1 MKLLVDIGNTRLKW
15 IAIDSGLTINRGNLL
30 HQGIDPEC
38 WGDRLWGRIRPPV
51 QVVIANV
58 AGSEVAAALD
68 AWCLRN
74 WRLRPR
80 FVHSEATRFGIRNA
94 YQVPESLG
102 VDRWTAMIGSRQLLT
117 GHCTIIDCGTAV
129 TVDAL
134 RADGQHL
141 GGAILPGIR
150 LMHEALYRKTSQ
162 IPEQEMGEI
171 IVPGRTTRDCV
182 WGGTVFAIAAAI
194 DRLSST
200 MEAYLEGRAI
210 RLITGGNAP
219 ALLPFLEHDYR
230 LEPDL
235 IFFGLRCYAGGD
247 LEFG

>member
-15 IAIDSGLTINRGNLL
+15 IAVDSGLTVNRGHLL
-30 HQGIDPEC
+30 HQGSDPER
-38 WGDRLWGRIRPPV
+38 WGDRLWGGLRRPSGI
-51 QVVIANV
+51 VIANV

-68 AWCLRN
+68 AWCLHH

-80 FVHSEATRFGIRNA
+80 FVHSEAHRFGIRNA

-102 VDRWTAMIGSRQLLT
+102 VDRWAAMIGSRQLLD
-117 GHCTIIDCGTAV
+117 GHCTLIDCGTAV

-150 LMHEALYRKTSQ
+150 LMHEALFRKTSQ
-162 IPEQEMGEI
+162 IPEQEMGE
-171 IVPGRTTRDCV
+171 VVFMGRNTRDCV
-182 WGGTVFAIAAAI
+182 WGGTVHAIAAAI
-194 DRLSST
+194 DRLT
-200 MEAYLEGRAI
+200 GYMADAMDGQVT

-219 ALLPFLEHDYR
+219 ALLPFLEHDYL

-235 IFFGLRCYAGGD
+235 IFFGLRRYARESLT
-247 LEFG
+247 LE